1 MVLLPFSKYFHD
13 SATTWKE
20 ISDKICL
27 ESLII
32 YFPQNY
38 QIRWCRIRILNYKC
52 SVALFHLCQRLTIK
66 CFHVWNQILKWTHY
80 GTTEAWNTPQMHDDG
95 PYWCGSNLCV
105 CTVLSILIAPCML
118 SLNGKYIMK
127 NLLHI
132 LHFFSTNLW
141 ICQCPSSPTFLW
153 KSLHTGW
160 EASYLS
166 SDVFKFE
173 SQRNLVSQPPP
184 PESSLW
190 FRRLSLAELSL
201 VELLGGTPLVWIVQA
216 LVQAGPPHGLG
227 QVRGGRRINSP
238 APKRILHMSWARDLE
253 QKVRNKRIHH
263 LCSTWIL

>member
-1 MVLLPFSKYFHD
+1 MSKILQCVYYYTLCDWCGSKQKFLQGKLGQILNSAVKSKMVLLPFSKYFHD

-141 ICQCPSSPTFLW
+141 ICQCPSSQKFLW
-153 KSLHTGW
+153 
-160 EASYLS
+160 
-166 SDVFKFE
+166 
-173 SQRNLVSQPPP
+173 
-184 PESSLW
+184 
-190 FRRLSLAELSL
+190 
-201 VELLGGTPLVWIVQA
+201 
-216 LVQAGPPHGLG
+216 
-227 QVRGGRRINSP
+227 
-238 APKRILHMSWARDLE
+238 
-253 QKVRNKRIHH
+253 
-263 LCSTWIL
+263 

>member
-13 SATTWKE
+13 SATTWRE

-38 QIRWCRIRILNYKC
+38 QIRWCRIRILNYKMPQVLCC
-52 SVALFHLCQRLTIK
+52 SVGQRLTIK
-66 CFHVWNQILKWTHY
+66 CFHVWNHIGKWMHY

-95 PYWCGSNLCV
+95 PHWCGSNLCV

-201 VELLGGTPLVWIVQA
+201 VELLGGTPWS
-216 LVQAGPPHGLG
+216 GLCRLWSKPG
-227 QVRGGRRINSP
+227 
-238 APKRILHMSWARDLE
+238 LHTDWARWGE
-253 QKVRNKRIHH
+253 AAASTH
-263 LCSTWIL
+263 LLQREFSTWAEQEIGTKKTT